1 VHSDGDL
8 TRLVSR
14 ARDLQRRLS
23 AARPTDRLPGAHT
36 PALAA
41 EAADLLAEL
50 ERWFDVDSGETSVP
64 APVVPAGFADRAA
77 AAPSPGA
84 VVERESGLAEFLP
97 DPYLVTDAHGMIRQ
111 ANPAA
116 AALFNRPQWYLV
128 GKPLPVLVDVEQRAE
143 FRRAMTGLLRHQDRI
158 DDWVVAFRPTGEEC
172 APFEA
177 TITAGAVHDA
187 AGDLV
192 ALRWLLRRTGSGA
205 AGGSGGPAPPPL
217 VAPYTLLAGDPSTH
231 RAELLTKAGALL
243 ASSFNVERML
253 AGVARLALPLLG
265 DFCVVDVLHDE
276 RPGVRRLHVA
286 HVHPHTAELARE
298 LAGHAPAAL
307 PAGSRLVVARREGE
321 PGVPGL
327 SGDALAEIAPDPEQR
342 EALER
347 LGPVSC
353 IVVLL
358 VGRGNTLGALTF
370 VMAESG
376 RRHGAGDFALAQE
389 LAQRLALAL
398 DNARLYRVAQRAN
411 EAKSDFL
418 AAMSHELRTPLT
430 AIMGYT
436 EILAEGI
443 GGPVTAAQRQHLGRI
458 LASSAHLLSI
468 VEEILTF
475 SRLEA
480 GREEMA
486 AEDADLLDIV
496 RSAVSL
502 VEPLVVAKG
511 LDLHVRVPQSPV
523 PLRTDPIKVRQI
535 LVNLLGNA
543 VKFTS
548 RGEVG
553 VRLWA
558 EGDRVLLEVWDTGIG
573 VPAEHLDNI
582 FHPFWQV
589 EQKSTRRFG
598 GTGLGLSLVRRLSQM
613 LGGDVRVESAV
624 GSGSRFTVWL
634 PAEGVPGKAHQEGVK
649 ANETGAV

>member
-8 TRLVSR
+8 TDLTGLTSR

-23 AARPTDRLPGAHT
+23 AAPPADTLPDVRAQS
-36 PALAA
+36 LAA

-50 ERWFDVDSGETSVP
+50 ERWLDVGP
-64 APVVPAGFADRAA
+64 GAA
-77 AAPSPGA
+77 AASAPGA

-97 DPYLVTDAHGMIRQ
+97 DPYLVTDAHGVIRQ

-128 GKPLPVLVDVEQRAE
+128 GKPLAVLVDTDQRGE
-143 FRRAMTGLLRHQDRI
+143 FRRAMTGLLRHRDRI
-158 DDWVVAFRPTGEEC
+158 DDWTIAFRPTGEDC

-177 TITAGAVHDA
+177 TITVGAVHDT
-187 AGDLV
+187 AGELV
-192 ALRWLLRRTGSGA
+192 ALRWLLRRTRSGA
-205 AGGSGGPAPPPL
+205 VDRRGGPAPPPL
-217 VAPYTLLAGDPSTH
+217 AVPHTLLAGDPNTH

-243 ASSFNVERML
+243 ASSFDVERML

-265 DFCVVDVLHDE
+265 DFCVVDVLYDE

-286 HVHPHTAELARE
+286 HVHPYTAELARE
-298 LAGHAPAAL
+298 LAGHAPASL
-307 PAGSRLVVARREGE
+307 PASARLVLPRREGE
-321 PGVPGL
+321 PGVPRL
-327 SGDALAEIAPDPEQR
+327 SGEALAEIAPDSGER

-353 IVVLL
+353 IVAPL
-358 VGRGNTLGALTF
+358 VARGQTLGALTF

-389 LAQRLALAL
+389 LAQRVALAV
-398 DNARLYRVAQRAN
+398 DNARLYRVAERAN

-418 AAMSHELRTPLT
+418 AAMSHELRTPLA
-430 AIMGYT
+430 AIMGYA

-443 GGPVTAAQRQHLGRI
+443 GGPITAAQRQHLGRI

-480 GREEMA
+480 GRAETA
-486 AEDADLLDIV
+486 AEDADVLDIV

-502 VEPLVVAKG
+502 VEPLVVARG
-511 LDLHVRVPQSPV
+511 LDLRVRVPQSPV

-553 VRLWA
+553 VGLWT

-573 VPAEHLDNI
+573 IPAQHLDDI

-613 LGGDVRVESAV
+613 LGGGVSVESAV
-624 GSGSRFTVWL
+624 GSGSHFTVWL
-634 PAEGVPGKAHQEGVK
+634 PA
-649 ANETGAV
+649 GAPENAGERAPESAEADENRAR